1 MALPDMPRE
10 DRARA
15 LEQAKAARTRRA
27 ELLREVS
34 SGARTVAEV
43 LELADGDAC
52 YERIKVIAL
61 IKAVPG
67 YGDVLARRLMEEI
80 GIAESRRL
88 RGLGYKQRAALLEHF
103 SNETN

>member
-43 LELADGDAC
+43 ADGDAC